1 MSWVDS
7 LAGGAIETGDLV
19 PPAELFARAAGSY
32 RDRWKLV
39 LTIILLGSSAI
50 LASFLAAGAVSLG
63 SLFFASRMSDVVV
76 IMAVMSAVAFS
87 AAALVWSQ
95 AALLLAAAGPGPAPG
110 LAACLEAAW
119 RKLPGFCLT
128 CCLYLAACL
137 GGFFLLVLPGFAA
150 GLWLSF
156 APLIYLTEEVGP
168 LEALLKSCHYVR
180 GRSLP
185 LAGRL
190 CLVSAAG
197 SLPGLIPI
205 AGAVMGMLAW
215 PFVWMNMAALLDDL
229 RRLRRDEPF
238 APLRR
243 MKMLLFSVMAGCLI
257 PVVLLP
263 WVLSWLSRYLIGHTG
278 QLMQMLSR
286 GLPLR
291 GR

>member
-1 MSWVDS
+1 M
-7 LAGGAIETGDLV
+7 ARGARAIETGDLA

-39 LTIILLGSSAI
+39 LAIILLGSAAI
-50 LASFLAAGAVSLG
+50 LASFLAAGAVFLG
-63 SLFFASRMSDVVV
+63 SLFFAPRMSDVVV

-119 RKLPGFCLT
+119 RLLPGFFLT
-128 CCLYLAACL
+128 CCIYLAVCL
-137 GGFFLLVLPGFAA
+137 GGFFLLVLPGLAA

-156 APLIYLTEEVGP
+156 GPLIYLTEDVGP
-168 LEALLKSCHYVR
+168 LEALLKSIHYVR
-180 GRSLP
+180 GRSFP
-185 LAGRL
+185 VAGRL
-190 CLVSAAG
+190 VLAGAAG

-238 APLRR
+238 APSRR
-243 MKMLLFSVMAGCLI
+243 MKMLLFSAMAGCLI

-263 WVLSWLSRYLIGHTG
+263 WVLPWLARYLLSHAG
-278 QLMQMLSR
+278 LMMQRL
-286 GLPLR
+286 LR